1 MHRTLV
7 TYFSRTGRTRRI
19 ALEIAHALNAES
31 EQIEE
36 SRSRLGF
43 IGYWRSGR
51 EAYREIAAPIAPC
64 AHDPSS
70 YELVVLGTPIW
81 AGRMSSPLRAYVN
94 AHAGSFRRVAFF
106 CTHGGTSA
114 ARVFDAIAAL
124 CGARPVA
131 TLAVT
136 EREIKAEAYTDRLQ
150 QFVARL
156 AAVEPA

>member
-1 MHRTLV
+1 MRQALV
-7 TYFSRTGRTRRI
+7 IYFSRTGRTRRI
-19 ALEIAHALNAES
+19 ALEIARALDAES

-43 IGYWRSGR
+43 FGYWRSGR
-51 EAYREIAAPIAPC
+51 EAYRELPAPIAPC
-64 AHDPSS
+64 THDPAS

-81 AGRMSSPLRAYVN
+81 AGKMSSPLRAYID

-106 CTHGGTSA
+106 CTHGGSSA
-114 ARVFDAIAAL
+114 AHVFAAIAAL
-124 CGARPVA
+124 CGAQPAA

-136 EREIKAEAYTDRLQ
+136 EREIKADAYAEKLQ

-156 AAVEPA
+156 VTAQAA